1 MNGSR
6 EYPASPSPAA
16 SLAGRQREQATLREA
31 LATTLA
37 GRGALVL
44 VGGEA
49 GIGKTA
55 LAEWLLDAARQQGAA
70 VLIGRCYDPTETPP

>member
-1 MNGSR
+1 MAVHWV
-6 EYPASPSPAA
+6 PAFPTAPP
-16 SLAGRQREQATLREA
+16 LVGRGREQAALRGS
-31 LATTLA
+31 LM
-37 GRGALVL
+37 L

-49 GIGKTA
+49 GVGKTA